1 MKSNFISGNIPTD
14 FFKVFPTIINDKFFL
29 FINGYFYSKE
39 CLKLSKKLPINM
51 IETLF
56 YMIEPSIN
64 TLRIQFYKLGKTL
77 DIENLQEGVNFFNEK
92 MPIFKEPDL
101 SKKQEI
107 NQTPVKTEKV
117 NPLFH
122 QMQQIPNKESLQEKS
137 NRLQQIVKQ
146 KRGQ

>member
-1 MKSNFISGNIPTD
+1 
-14 FFKVFPTIINDKFFL
+14 
-29 FINGYFYSKE
+29 
-39 CLKLSKKLPINM
+39 M

-101 SKKQEI
+101 SKKSQPI
-107 NQTPVKTEKV
+107 QTPVKMEKV
-117 NPLFH
+117 NPLFN